1 MHRAPGWRRF
11 HCARSNGRM
20 SGSNGGSIQ
29 RKSTVVQF
37 EFARNPGADR
47 GRPTRATDKGDR
59 QRDWQGRPATATAG
73 NSGRPKGRPRP
84 RYGAQ
89 TAVGST

>member
-1 MHRAPGWRRF
+1 
-11 HCARSNGRM
+11 M

-47 GRPTRATDKGDR
+47 RRPARGLARGPARAT
-59 QRDWQGRPATATAG
+59 GR
-73 NSGRPKGRPRP
+73 
-84 RYGAQ
+84 
-89 TAVGST
+89 

>member
-1 MHRAPGWRRF
+1 
-11 HCARSNGRM
+11 M

-47 GRPTRATDKGDR
+47 RRPARGRGKSDRLGRP
-59 QRDWQGRPATATAG
+59 AG

>member
-1 MHRAPGWRRF
+1 
-11 HCARSNGRM
+11 M

-37 EFARNPGADR
+37 EFAHNPGADR
-47 GRPTRATDKGDR
+47 RRPARATGKGTGKDDDR
-59 QRDWQGRPATATAG
+59 QRRPAG

>member
-1 MHRAPGWRRF
+1 
-11 HCARSNGRM
+11 M

-29 RKSTVVQF
+29 QKSTVVQF

-47 GRPTRATDKGDR
+47 RRPARGTGKGTR
-59 QRDWQGRPATATAG
+59 QRRPAG